1 VRYAAENGWGL
12 KDRQVRNYIRRADE
26 LLVERQDRGRR
37 KVVARHLAQRQAL
50 YARALNAA
58 DHRTALAVLADEAKL
73 RGLYPDR
80 GLRDLLRLAAA
91 LGLRV
96 EDLEHRLRDRST
108 SDQSPPPPPP
118 AGPDAGPAGGG
129 PSRRPTG

>member
-1 VRYAAENGWGL
+1 
-12 KDRQVRNYIRRADE
+12 
-26 LLVERQDRGRR
+26 
-37 KVVARHLAQRQAL
+37 VVARHLAQRQAL

-80 GLRDLLRLAAA
+80 DLRDLLKLAAA

-96 EDLEHRLRDRST
+96 DDLERRLRDRST
-108 SDQSPPPPPP
+108 SDQPPPPPP
-118 AGPDAGPAGGG
+118 AAGPDAGPAGGG
-129 PSRRPTG
+129 PPRPHPG